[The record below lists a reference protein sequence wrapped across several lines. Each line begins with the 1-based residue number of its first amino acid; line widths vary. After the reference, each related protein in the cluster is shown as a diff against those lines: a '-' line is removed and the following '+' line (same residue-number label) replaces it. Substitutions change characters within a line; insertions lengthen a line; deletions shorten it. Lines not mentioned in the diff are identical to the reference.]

1 MAGPEIQSAKQTI
14 VCKDN
19 SGYDYEES
27 LFSNYHTSPNP
38 KLPSNMMILP
48 WSHKSKIKPKDVPDR
63 SLSLNPIVL

>member
-27 LFSNYHTSPNP
+27 LFSNYHSSP
-38 KLPSNMMILP
+38 
-48 WSHKSKIKPKDVPDR
+48 KSKVTKQYDDTSMKPQIQNKTKRCPR
-63 SLSLNPIVL
+63 